1 MVGMSL
7 PNGGYKE
14 STVSKFDD
22 NLKRDFKNFLF
33 YIWKHLGLPDPTP
46 MQYDIA
52 DYLQYGPKRRI
63 IQALRG
69 EGKSWI
75 TSAYVIW
82 LLFNDPQEKILVI
95 SASKIR
101 SDDFSTFTKRLI
113 HEIPILAHLQASA
126 SQRDSNISFDVGPA
140 RPAHA
145 PSVKSV
151 GITGQMT
158 GSRADTI
165 VADDVEVPNNS
176 MTQVMRDKLSETV
189 KEFDAVLSP
198 GGQIVYLGTPQ
209 SEMTLY
215 SELEERGYVARLWP
229 AIYPAISAIPRLYK
243 SIERLSPILY
253 ENLKTGKVKAGDAV
267 DPDRFTLL
275 DLAERKASY
284 GNSGF
289 ALQFLLDTT
298 LSDRM
303 KYPLS
308 LKDLIVMECD
318 PKVGPTNLIWTN
330 SPTKRRDDL
339 PSIGLSG
346 DYYYGPMMIPDN
358 KESWDKYQVIVM
370 SIDPSGRGKDET
382 GYAIIG
388 YLHGFLHV
396 LDAGGYIGGYD
407 DATLSNLASKA
418 KKYNVNEVVVE
429 DTWGDGMFSKLFTP
443 ILHKYHSCSII
454 GEKSYVQKEKRII
467 DTLEP
472 LMNQHRLVVNSEL
485 IHKDIGDDNDDLN
498 DRQYQLFY
506 QMTRLTH
513 DKGSLAHDDRLDA
526 LEMAVA
532 YFTNLMDNDAV
543 KSADGAKREMLEQQ
557 LKDWTQEMY
566 GNTPGLTNDQ
576 PSVFN

>member
-1 MVGMSL
+1 MLIDG
-7 PNGGYKE
+7 
-14 STVSKFDD
+14 
-22 NLKRDFKNFLF
+22 LKRDFKNFLY

-46 MQYDIA
+46 VQYDIA
-52 DYLQYGPKRRI
+52 DYLQHGPKRRI

-82 LLFNDPQEKILVI
+82 RLLNNPQDKILVV

-113 HEIPILAHLQASA
+113 HEVPILAFLQATNN
-126 SQRDSNISFDVGPA
+126 QRDSNIAFDVGPA

-158 GSRADTI
+158 GSRANVI
-165 VADDVEVPNNS
+165 IADDVEVPNNS
-176 MTQVMRDKLSETV
+176 LTQVMRDKLGETV

-198 GGQIVYLGTPQ
+198 DGEIVYLGTPQ

-229 AIYPAISAIPRLYK
+229 AIYPSLSQIPQLYK
-243 SIERLSPILY
+243 SNERLSPFLL
-253 ENLKTGKVKAGDAV
+253 ENLSSGKVKPGDAV
-267 DPDRFTLL
+267 DPARFTLL

-298 LSDRM
+298 LSDRL

-308 LKDLIVMECD
+308 LKDLIVIECD
-318 PKVGPTNLIWTN
+318 EKVAPDTLIWTN
-330 SPTKRRDDL
+330 APNKRRNDL
-339 PSIGLSG
+339 PSIGLAG
-346 DYYYGPMMIPDN
+346 DYYYSPMMIPEDR
-358 KESWDKYQVIVM
+358 KSWRPYDVIAM
-370 SIDPSGRGKDET
+370 AIDPSGRGKDET
-382 GYAIIG
+382 GYAVVG
-388 YLHGFLHV
+388 YLNGMLFL
-396 LDAGGYIGGYD
+396 LDAGGFLGGYD
-407 DATLSNLASKA
+407 DDTLRALGKIA
-418 KKYNVNEVVVE
+418 KRWNINQMLVE
-429 DTWGDGMFSKLFTP
+429 DTWGDGMFSKIFTP
-443 ILHKYHSCSII
+443 VLHKFHSCTIE
-454 GEKSYVQKEKRII
+454 GVKSYTQKEKRII
-467 DTLEP
+467 ETLEP
-472 LMNQHRLVVNSEL
+472 VMNQHRLIVNSEL
-485 IHKDIGDDNDDLN
+485 IHKDVGDDREDLN

-526 LEMAVA
+526 LEMAVTF
-532 YFTNLMDNDAV
+532 FTDLMDRDV
-543 KSADGAKREMLEQQ
+543 AKTASDMKNKYLEEE
-557 LKDWTQEMY
+557 LKDWTRDMY
-566 GNTPGLTNDQ
+566 GLDSSNQQ
-576 PSVFN
+576 PTIF

>member
-1 MVGMSL
+1 MTLNAG
-7 PNGGYKE
+7 
-14 STVSKFDD
+14 STFED
-22 NLKRDFKNFLF
+22 NLKRDFKNFLY

-46 MQYDIA
+46 IQYDIA
-52 DYLQYGPKRRI
+52 DYLQHGPKRRI

-82 LLFNDPQEKILVI
+82 LLFNDPQEKILVV

-113 HEIPILAHLQASA
+113 HEIPILAYLQATN

-140 RPAHA
+140 RPSHA

-158 GSRADTI
+158 GSRANTI
-165 VADDVEVPNNS
+165 IADDVEVPNNS
-176 MTQVMRDKLSETV
+176 LTQVMRDKLSETV

-198 GGQIVYLGTPQ
+198 GGQIIYLGTPQ

-229 AIYPAISAIPRLYK
+229 AIYPTLSQIPKIYK
-243 SIERLSPILY
+243 SAERLSPVLY
-253 ENLKTGKVKAGDAV
+253 ENLKSGKVKPGDAV

-298 LSDRM
+298 LSDRL

-318 PKVGPTNLIWTN
+318 PKVAPDTLIWTN
-330 SPTKRRDDL
+330 SATKRRDDL
-339 PSIGLSG
+339 PSTGLAG
-346 DYYYGPMMIPDN
+346 DYFYGPMMIPDDR
-358 KESWDKYQVIVM
+358 KSWKPYEVIVM

-382 GYAIIG
+382 GYSVIG
-388 YLHGFLHV
+388 YLHGMLFL
-396 LDAGGYIGGYD
+396 LDAGGFLGGYD
-407 DATLSNLASKA
+407 DAVLNKLAAIA
-418 KKYNVNEVVVE
+418 KKYQCNVCNIES
-429 DTWGDGMFSKLFTP
+429 TWGDGMFAKIFTP
-443 ILHKYHSCSII
+443 VLHKFHPCAI
-454 GEKSYVQKEKRII
+454 EEVKSYVQKEARII

-472 LMNQHRLVVNSEL
+472 TMNQHRLVVNSEI
-485 IHKDIGDDNDDLN
+485 IHKDVGDDQEDLN
-498 DRQYQLFY
+498 DKYYQLFF
-506 QMTRLTH
+506 QMTRLTRER
-513 DKGSLAHDDRLDA
+513 GSLAHDDRIDA
-526 LEMAVA
+526 LEMSVA
-532 YFTNLMDNDAV
+532 YYQNLMDRDVAKTTSDAN
-543 KSADGAKREMLEQQ
+543 KAQLEKE
-557 LKDWTQEMY
+557 LSDWTQDMY
-566 GNTPGLTNDQ
+566 GFGNHGGNQL
-576 PSVFN
+576 SIF

>member
-1 MVGMSL
+1 MVSF
-7 PNGGYKE
+7 E
-14 STVSKFDD
+14 D
-22 NLKRDFKNFLF
+22 NLKRDFKNFLY

-46 MQYDIA
+46 IQYDIA
-52 DYLQYGPKRRI
+52 DYLQHGPKRRI

-82 LLFNDPQEKILVI
+82 LLFNDPQEKILVV
-95 SASKIR
+95 SASKVR

-113 HEIPILAHLQASA
+113 HEIPILAHLQATN

-165 VADDVEVPNNS
+165 IADDVEVPNNS
-176 MTQVMRDKLSETV
+176 LTQVMRDKLSETV

-215 SELEERGYVARLWP
+215 SELEDRGYVARLWP
-229 AIYPAISAIPRLYK
+229 AIYPSISQIPQLYK
-243 SIERLSPILY
+243 FVERLSPILY
-253 ENLKTGKVKAGDAV
+253 ENLKSGKVKAGDAV

-298 LSDRM
+298 LSDRL

-308 LKDLIVMECD
+308 LKDLIVIECD
-318 PKVGPTNLIWTN
+318 PKVGPDTLIWTN
-330 SPTKRRDDL
+330 SSTKRRDDL

-346 DYYYGPMMIPDN
+346 DYYYGPMMIPDDR
-358 KESWDKYQVIVM
+358 KSWQPYQVIVM
-370 SIDPSGRGKDET
+370 AIDPSGRGKDET
-382 GYAIIG
+382 GYAVIG
-388 YLHGFLHV
+388 YLHGMLFL
-396 LDAGGYIGGYD
+396 LDAGGFLGGYD
-407 DATLSNLASKA
+407 DTTLNQLARKA
-418 KKYNVNEVVVE
+418 KEWNINECVIE
-429 DTWGDGMFSKLFTP
+429 STWGDGMFAKIFTP
-443 ILHKYHSCSII
+443 ILHKYHTCAIQ
-454 GEKSYVQKEKRII
+454 ETKSYVQKEKRII

-472 LMNQHRLVVNSEL
+472 VMNQHRLIVNSTL
-485 IHKDIGDDNDDLN
+485 IHKDIGDDSEDLN
-498 DRQYQLFY
+498 DKFYQLFY
-506 QMTRLTH
+506 QMTRLTA

-526 LEMAVA
+526 VEMAVA
-532 YFTNLMDNDAV
+532 YFQNLMDSDVV
-543 KSADGAKREMLEQQ
+543 KNASDEKKYQLEKQ
-557 LKDWTQEMY
+557 LAGWVHDMY
-566 GNTPGLTNDQ
+566 GLDADNNQLT
-576 PSVFN
+576 VF